1 MIAQRN
7 QAFPWGAVIWSSILM
22 ALIPIGIAFAVSVGY
37 GVIVGFQ
44 TRGDPEAINAAIVA
58 LGSAA
63 WYLALPRVLL
73 AIVAFWRGMRLARL
87 VTPFVLPVVSAALL
101 ALILLVV
108 LAITVFNAPL
118 NGETAIFIAVNA
130 VILLACSLAGAR
142 VAQR

>member
-7 QAFPWGAVIWSSILM
+7 QSFPWGAVIWSSVLM
-22 ALIPIGIAFAVSVGY
+22 ALIPIGVAFAVSVGY

-44 TRGDPEAINAAIVA
+44 TRGDPEAINAAVVA

-73 AIVAFWRGMRLARL
+73 AIVAFWRGLHLARFA
-87 VTPFVLPVVSAALL
+87 TPVVLPVISAALL
-101 ALILLVV
+101 GLILLVT
-108 LAITVFNAPL
+108 LAITLFNAPL
-118 NGETAIFIAVNA
+118 NGETAILFAVDA

-142 VAQR
+142 VARR